1 MNTYNYNI
9 SDIVNKYS
17 RHVAM
22 LSYTYT
28 KNIADAEDI
37 AQEVFLQLVKIQMN
51 ILVEE

>member
-1 MNTYNYNI
+1 MNTYDYNI

-37 AQEVFLQLVKIQMN
+37 AQDVFLLSYVWTM
-51 ILVEE
+51 